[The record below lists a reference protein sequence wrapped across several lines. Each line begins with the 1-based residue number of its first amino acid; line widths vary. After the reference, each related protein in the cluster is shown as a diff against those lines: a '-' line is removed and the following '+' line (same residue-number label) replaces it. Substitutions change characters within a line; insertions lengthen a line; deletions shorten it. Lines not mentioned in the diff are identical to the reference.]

1 MKNLISVGVINM
13 KDGMLVNC
21 QWGQKKVG
29 ISKTLLHYIVI
40 GIYLIIAY
48 LTTDLWLF
56 LVIGL
61 EFPWVHFLQ
70 VKDEVFRLSK
80 RVFFIICFSKE
91 RL

>member
-1 MKNLISVGVINM
+1 MNPISVGVINM
-13 KDGMLVNC
+13 KDGMLLNC
-21 QWGQKKVG
+21 QLGQKKVW
-29 ISKTLLHYIVI
+29 ISKTLLHFFVI
-40 GIYLIIAY
+40 RIDLIIAY

-70 VKDEVFRLSK
+70 VKDEVCRLSK
-80 RVFFIICFSKE
+80 IVFYTICFSRE